1 LGIQSYTISYLVP
14 GVGFN
19 SEELE
24 RRRRILQSYASDGV
38 TVQVAT
44 IKEGP
49 MSVESF
55 YDAAFAGP
63 PMLRAVTDIEAK
75 GYKAIIIGGYF
86 DPFIEAAREIAL
98 IPIVGPG
105 ETSMFFA
112 SSVCRKFSIVTMLP
126 RAIPIL
132 QKQVKALGIESKIAS
147 LRAIQFPVLEVD
159 RHTEQT
165 KEALLEQYMRARDE
179 DGAEAVIP
187 GNMSL
192 SFLQAH
198 AEFEKRLGMPVL
210 DPASLAVKMAEVMVS
225 LGLSHSKV
233 AYPKPRNTYQIKS
246 S

>member
-1 LGIQSYTISYLVP
+1 MGTQAYKISYLVP

-19 SEELE
+19 PEELE
-24 RRRRILQSYASDGV
+24 RRRRILQSYVSYGV
-38 TVQVAT
+38 TIQVT
-44 IKEGP
+44 TVKEGP
-49 MSVESF
+49 TSVESF

-75 GYKAIIIGGYF
+75 GCKAIIIGGYF
-86 DPFIEAAREIAL
+86 DPFIEAAREVAL

-112 SSVCRKFSIVTMLP
+112 SAVCRKFSIVTMLP

-132 QKQVKALGIESKIAS
+132 QKQVKALGFESKISS
-147 LRAIQFPVLEVD
+147 LRAIQIPVLEVN
-159 RHTEQT
+159 RNAEKT
-165 KEALLEQYMRARDE
+165 KEALLEQYRLARDE

-198 AEFEKRLGMPVL
+198 VELEKRLGIPVL
-210 DPASLAVKMAEVMVS
+210 DPASLAVKMAEVMVALS
-225 LGLSHSKV
+225 LSHSKV
-233 AYPKPRNTYQIKS
+233 AYPKPRNAY
-246 S
+246 